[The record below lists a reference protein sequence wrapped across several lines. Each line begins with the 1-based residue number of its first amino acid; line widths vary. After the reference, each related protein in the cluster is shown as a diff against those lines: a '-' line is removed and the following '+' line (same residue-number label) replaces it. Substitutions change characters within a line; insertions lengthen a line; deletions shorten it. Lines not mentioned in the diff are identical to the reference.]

1 MFDGMPKDHELAD
14 IASNQHSVFTVE
26 QAEASGLTRRGIE
39 DREHRGVYE
48 RLYPTVFAFAGTPN
62 TWHRATMA
70 AVLSVGSPAAASHLS
85 AAFLWGML
93 NGSGSRIHVVTRRW
107 DRRHRPGFRLHESL
121 DLLDKDIVTISGIPT
136 TTATRTV
143 VDLGAVAP
151 LRVERALE
159 AGITTNSITLS
170 GVEQFVVRVARRG
183 RRGVGVIRPLL
194 EARRQWD
201 GATASD
207 LEDLFRA
214 VLNRWSVPIGIAQH
228 EVHDRA
234 DALVSRP
241 DFAYPDRLLAI
252 ELDSEGFHMNRLAFR
267 HDRRKQNQLELLGWR
282 VLRYTWWD
290 LVNRPAEVAAEVKA
304 ALSIPA

>member
-1 MFDGMPKDHELAD
+1 MPKDHELSAT
-14 IASNQHSVFTVE
+14 ASRQHSVFTIE

-39 DREHRGVYE
+39 DRELRGVYE

-62 TWHRATMA
+62 TWQRATMA

-93 NGSGSRIHVVTRRW
+93 KGAGPRIHVVTRRW
-107 DRRHRPGFRLHESL
+107 NRRHRPDFRLHESL
-121 DLLDKDIVTISGIPT
+121 DLLDSDIVTISGIPT
-136 TTATRTV
+136 TTATRTI

-151 LRVERALE
+151 QRVERALE
-159 AGITTNSITLS
+159 AGVAANSVTLS
-170 GVEQFVVRVARRG
+170 GVERFVVRVARRG

-207 LEDLFRA
+207 LEDLYRA
-214 VLNRWSVPIGIAQH
+214 VLDRWAVPIGIAQH
-228 EVHDRA
+228 EVHNPSGTF
-234 DALVSRP
+234 VSRP
-241 DFAYPDRLLAI
+241 DFAYPESHLAV
-252 ELDSEGFHMNRLAFR
+252 ELDSEGFHMDRLTFR
-267 HDRRKQNQLELLGWR
+267 YDRRKQNQLELLGWR

-290 LVNRPAEVAAEVKA
+290 LVNRPREVAAEVQA

>member
-1 MFDGMPKDHELAD
+1 MPRDHELSA
-14 IASNQHSVFTVE
+14 IAARQHSVFTIE

-39 DREHRGVYE
+39 DRERRGVYE

-70 AVLSVGSPAAASHLS
+70 AVLSVGSTAAASHLS
-85 AAFLWGML
+85 AAFLWRML
-93 NGSGSRIHVVTRRW
+93 DGTGPRIHVVTRRW
-107 DRRHRPGFRLHESL
+107 DRRHRPDFRLHESL
-121 DLLDKDIVTISGIPT
+121 DLLDSDIVTIAGIPT
-136 TTATRTV
+136 TTATRTI

-151 LRVERALE
+151 RRVERALE
-159 AGITTNSITLS
+159 AAITANSVTLS
-170 GVEQFVVRVARRG
+170 GVERFVIRVARRG

-194 EARRQWD
+194 DARRQWD

-214 VLNRWSVPIGIAQH
+214 VLDRWAVPIGVAQH
-228 EVHDRA
+228 EVHNA
-234 DALVSRP
+234 SGMFVARP
-241 DFAYPDRLLAI
+241 DFAYPERPLAV
-252 ELDSEGFHMNRLAFR
+252 ELDSEGFHLDRIVFR
-267 HDRRKQNQLELLGWR
+267 RDRRKQNQLELLGWR

-290 LVNRPAEVAAEVKA
+290 LINRPAEVAAEVKA

>member
-1 MFDGMPKDHELAD
+1 MPKDHDLSE
-14 IASNQHSVFTVE
+14 IASRQHSVFTVE
-26 QAEASGLTRRGIE
+26 QAEVSGLTRRGVE

-48 RLYPTVFAFAGTPN
+48 RLYPTVFALAGTPN

-85 AAFLWGML
+85 AAFFWGML
-93 NGSGSRIHVVTRRW
+93 GGSGPLIHVVTRRW
-107 DRRHRPGFRLHESL
+107 ERRHRPDFRLHESL
-121 DLLDKDIVTISGIPT
+121 DLLDGDIVTVAGIPT
-136 TTATRTV
+136 TTPTRTI

-151 LRVERALE
+151 RRVERALE
-159 AGITTNSITLS
+159 AAITANSITLS

-214 VLNRWSVPIGIAQH
+214 VLDRCAVPIGVAQH
-228 EVHDRA
+228 EVHDPA
-234 DALVSRP
+234 GALVSRR
-241 DFAYPDRLLAI
+241 DFAYPERLLAI

-267 HDRRKQNQLELLGWR
+267 HDRRKQNRLELLGWR

-290 LVNRPAEVAAEVKA
+290 LINRPGEVASEVRA
-304 ALSIPA
+304 ALSVPA